1 MNKYP
6 PIYTPKAFADNDK
19 FEFVEGIRSSG
30 KFEAEKTQLML
41 NLLKMAA
48 LEEEMFIKVSKPID
62 PKYLKREKTLTELI
76 DEGYTFKEANK
87 IMKERNKQWHT

>member
-6 PIYTPKAFADNDK
+6 PIYTPKSLADNDK

-30 KFEAEKTQLML
+30 KFEVEKTMLML
-41 NLLKMAA
+41 NILKMAA
-48 LEEEMFIKVSKPID
+48 LEEEMFTYTSKPIN
-62 PKYLKREKTLTELI
+62 PKYLKKEKTLTELI

-87 IMKERNKQWHT
+87 IIKEKQQ